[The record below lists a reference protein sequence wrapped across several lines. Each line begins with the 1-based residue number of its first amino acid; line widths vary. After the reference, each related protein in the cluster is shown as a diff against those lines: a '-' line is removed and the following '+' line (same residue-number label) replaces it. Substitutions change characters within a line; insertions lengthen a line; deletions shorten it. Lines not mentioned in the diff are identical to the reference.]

1 MANLAGIIAR
11 LNQLR
16 IIHIMSNEAHLNSQ
30 VSLFQKI
37 IIILGGIITPIF
49 VLYTMTKS
57 PSVAEN
63 PAEVIDVAAN
73 IKPLAV
79 VEVAAESGTSVE
91 MSGEAIVAASC
102 AACHA
107 SGVLN
112 SPKIGDAAAW
122 QARIAL
128 GFEMLTKHAIEG
140 VRTMPAR
147 GGNPDL
153 TDNEVAK
160 AVAHMA
166 NQSGASFTLAESVEA
181 VQ

>member
-11 LNQLR
+11 LNTLR
-16 IIHIMSNEAHLNSQ
+16 IYPIMSNEANPSGT
-30 VSLFQKI
+30 SFIQKV

-57 PSVAEN
+57 PSATEN

-79 VEVAAESGTSVE
+79 VEVAAETGSQVE
-91 MSGEAIVAASC
+91 MNGEEVVQASC

-122 QARIAL
+122 EARIAL

-140 VRTMPAR
+140 IRTMPAR

-160 AVAHMA
+160 AVANMA
-166 NQSGASFTLAESVEA
+166 NQSGANFTLAEPVEA